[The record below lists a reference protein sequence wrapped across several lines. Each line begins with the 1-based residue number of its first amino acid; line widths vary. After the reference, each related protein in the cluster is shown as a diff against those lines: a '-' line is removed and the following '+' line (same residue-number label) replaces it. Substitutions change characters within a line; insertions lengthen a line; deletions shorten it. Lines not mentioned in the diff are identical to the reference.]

1 MEGSKNNRTIAHTIV
16 WAVYFVITAVFLFYN
31 KRTVI
36 GTDQVEIGKGKLIFA
51 GLTAAV
57 LVSAV
62 LVLFVL
68 PVLKKRDENGKGR
81 KLAFKPWHLLL
92 MATADAYSFFMMEYV
107 NNPDFSQMEVRY
119 MLLNIAG
126 IFIIHMIL
134 FFWLN
139 SFVRSTMLVYIIWTS
154 FSLVFYF
161 VYLFR
166 GEPFQFI
173 DFFSIATA
181 AEVAGGYSYTFTRA
195 IICMIVCSLCLIA
208 LTLNSREYILARKVG
223 LKILMRAGVF
233 VFMIGMYFFYLNVNW
248 NGGLGILTD
257 LFSPI
262 KTYKKVGTTVGFF
275 CVAKYMR
282 LTPPDGYST
291 AKTEEIAEDALATIN
306 AEGYGSSYTP
316 AEDDG
321 DTSALTHTEGGNYAD
336 GGNSD
341 WYNSLYDVLGKTG
354 AKKPV
359 NIIAIMNE
367 SLADYSYVGNLQT
380 NEPVMPYYE
389 SMQDNTIKGHTLVCI
404 TGGGTAKTEYEFLT
418 GNSVKRFPGMVP
430 YVSYF
435 THDQYSLVTT
445 LEAQGFGS
453 AAMHPYKGSNWKR
466 PQAYQLLNFDHFYTQ
481 DDFDDSYERVRGFIS
496 DRANYQK
503 ILEVIDQKKN
513 KDDPFFLFDI
523 TMQNHG
529 GYTHNTIEQTIQV
542 NGYAD
547 DQVENFLSLERKSD
561 DALRYLIETLKDYDE
576 PTMVIMFG
584 DHYPNLPDSFTEHI
598 SGKTEQQLSLGEK
611 MHYYAT
617 PFLIWANYDL
627 PEADDVVTSTNF
639 LGTLALSLSGW
650 NMADYNKYLED
661 MMYQIPALN
670 HMGYLDSTG
679 LYRSWDDAA
688 EEDAE
693 KELDYEDLQ
702 YNNLA
707 KKSTRLDW
715 FFGPPGQ

>member
-1 MEGSKNNRTIAHTIV
+1 MESSRNRKSMAHTIV
-16 WAVYFVITAVFLFYN
+16 WTVYFVITAVFLFYN
-31 KRTVI
+31 KNIVV
-36 GTDQVEIGKGKLIFA
+36 GTDRLESDKGKLIFNE
-51 GLTAAV
+51 LTGAV
-57 LVSAV
+57 VLSAV

-68 PVLKKRDENGKGR
+68 PKLKKRDEKGKAV
-81 KLAFKPWHLLL
+81 KLSFRPWHLLL
-92 MATADAYSFFMMEYV
+92 MASADAYSFFMMEYV
-107 NNPDFSQMEVRY
+107 NNPDFSEMEVRY

-139 SFVRSTMLVYIIWTS
+139 SFVRSTLAVYIIWTS
-154 FSLVFYF
+154 FALVFYF

-173 DFFSIATA
+173 DFFSISTA
-181 AEVAGGYSYTFTRA
+181 AEVAGGYSYTFTRP
-195 IICMIVCSLCLIA
+195 IVCMITCSLCLIA
-208 LTLNSREYILARKVG
+208 MTLNSREYILARRAV
-223 LKILMRAGVF
+223 LKLLMRAGVF

-257 LFSPI
+257 LFAPI

-291 AKTEEIAEDALATIN
+291 AKTEEIAEDALATIQT
-306 AEGYGSSYTP
+306 EGYGSDYTP
-316 AEDDG
+316 VNDDG
-321 DTSALTHTEGGNYAD
+321 DTSALTHSEGGDYAD
-336 GGNSD
+336 GGTTD

-367 SLADYSYVGNLQT
+367 SLADYTYIGNLKT

-389 SMQDNTIKGHTLVCI
+389 SMQENTIKGHTLVCI

-496 DRANYQK
+496 DRANYEK
-503 ILEVIDQKKN
+503 ILEVIDQKQN
-513 KDDPFFLFDI
+513 RDDPFFLFDI

-529 GYTHNTIEQTIQV
+529 GYTRNTIDQTIQV
-542 NGYAD
+542 DGYSD
-547 DQVENFLSLERKSD
+547 DQAENFLALERKSD
-561 DALRYLIETLKDYDE
+561 DALRYLIETLKNYDE

-584 DHYPNLPDSFTEHI
+584 DHYPNLPESFTETI
-598 SGKTEQQLSLGEK
+598 SGKTEQELSLGEK

-650 NMADYNKYLED
+650 DMADYNKYLED
-661 MMYQIPALN
+661 MMYRIPALN

-679 LYRSWDDAA
+679 LYRSWNDAT
-688 EEDAE
+688 EEDAQ
-693 KELDYEDLQ
+693 KELDYEYLQ